1 MKTFGTKKHV
11 WIALRM
17 ALTAGVLSII
27 LPAPLIVHATIEH
40 RRLTVEGEL
49 ASYDYP
55 NVSNPILT
63 VTGSE
68 SLTISNTNGVESS
81 VPDIIVIDTKGKPA
95 NITLSGVNIDV
106 SGNDNKCAFR
116 IAEGSGLVN
125 ITLADNTKNTLKSGQ
140 YCAGLQ
146 KDTTAEGTM
155 LTISGNGTLNATGG
169 ERGAGIGGAHSND
182 GSYITIN
189 SGTVNA
195 TAGAYAAGIGSGD
208 GWNGTGYVA
217 TNGSHITI
225 KGGTVTATDGGTD
238 AAGIGG
244 GAWGNGSDISIT
256 GGTVKATGSSGA
268 GIGGGFAWD
277 GQGYTGGTGS
287 NIKITGGTVTAVS
300 TAGGAG
306 IGGGEYGNGNN
317 ITISDGTVAATS
329 TSQGAGIGGGY
340 NGSGSSIT
348 ITGGTVTAT
357 SGDSDLA
364 TGAGIGGG
372 GIWSGS
378 GMAGK
383 NILITGGTV
392 IATGGK
398 GSKGNGAGIGG
409 GNNSSGS
416 SSTIQPAAGLLAT
429 YEGTDTSGTLTNIIL
444 NPAEKS
450 YTDNSSRYI
459 KICTGS
465 LSSSPAEATVDIGDS
480 QNFSAKLSDSEITD
494 SVTTY
499 SGNKSATSNGV
510 SWSVATKSS
519 SNTNINLTGVLSI
532 GNDESITPLTVTA
545 TLTGTS
551 LTANSRVNVTGI
563 QYTVNF
569 AYNMSGHSGD
579 AATSQTVTSGNKLT
593 TPNVPSVAGYT
604 FSGWYKEPECTNIW
618 DFDADTVTSS
628 RTIYAKWAL
637 TTYNIAYE
645 LNGGTNV
652 ASNPTEYTVLSDNV
666 ALASPSKQG
675 NTFTGWTYDAVTT
688 PQLNAIIAKGS
699 TGNKT
704 FTANWAVNTYAV
716 TLEANGGT
724 GSDLTSYTYGTTTV
738 LPTDYKKTGYTF
750 AGWYDNPE
758 FTGRP
763 ITALTSDKIG
773 KITLYA
779 KWVSDDVPDTGDKN
793 NALFWT
799 FIFLIS
805 SCAAVITIRIEH

>member
-17 ALTAGVLSII
+17 ALAAGVLSII
-27 LPAPLIVHATIEH
+27 LPAPLSVHAEAG
-40 RRLTVEGEL
+40 LTVSGNTT
-49 ASYDYP
+49 SYTYP

-63 VTGSE
+63 VTGSD
-68 SLTISNTNGVESS
+68 SLTISNINGGESP
-81 VPDIIVIDTKGKPA
+81 VQDIIVIDTKGATA
-95 NITLSGVNIDV
+95 NITLSGVNIDA
-106 SGNDNKCAFR
+106 SGNDTNKCAFR
-116 IAEGSGLVN
+116 IAEGSGPVN
-125 ITLADNTKNTLKSGQ
+125 ITLADGTTNTLKSGEN
-140 YCAGLQ
+140 CAGLQ
-146 KDTTAEGTM
+146 KETTAYGTM

-169 ERGAGIGGAHSND
+169 SRGAGIGGVHSKD
-182 GSYITIN
+182 VSYITID

-195 TAGAYAAGIGSGD
+195 TGGSNAAGIGSGD
-208 GWNGTGYVA
+208 GWISGFEYAA

-225 KGGTVTATDGGTD
+225 NGGTVTARDGGSG

-244 GAWGNGSDISIT
+244 GSWGNGSDISIT
-256 GGTVKATGSSGA
+256 GGTVNASSGTGA
-268 GIGGGFAWD
+268 GIGGGTSLANGLFI
-277 GQGYTGGTGS
+277 GGTGS
-287 NIKITGGTVTAVS
+287 NISISGGEVTAVS
-300 TAGGAG
+300 TQGGAG
-306 IGGGEYGNGNN
+306 IGGGTGGKGEN
-317 ITISDGTVAATS
+317 ITIS
-329 TSQGAGIGGGY
+329 
-340 NGSGSSIT
+340 
-348 ITGGTVTAT
+348 GGTVTAT
-357 SGDSDLA
+357 STFG
-364 TGAGIGGG
+364 GAGIGGG
-372 GIWSGS
+372 SGAIGS
-378 GMAGK
+378 GITISGGTVTATDGGSTECGAGIGGGSGAAGTG
-383 NILITGGTV
+383 ILITGGTV

-398 GSKGNGAGIGG
+398 GNNGIGG
-409 GNNSSGS
+409 GKGSSGS

-429 YEGTDTSGTLTNIIL
+429 YEGTGTSGTLTNIIL
-444 NPAEKS
+444 NPAQKA
-450 YTDNSSRYI
+450 YTDSTRYI

-465 LSSSPAEATVDIGDS
+465 LSSSPTEATVNTGGS
-480 QNFSAKLSDSEITD
+480 QNFIANLSNSKITD

-499 SGNKSATSNGV
+499 SGNTSATYNGV
-510 SWSVATKSS
+510 SWSVASKSS
-519 SNTNINLTGVLSI
+519 SNTNINSSGVLSI

-545 TLTGTS
+545 TLNGTS

-604 FSGWYKEPECTNIW
+604 FCGWYKEPECTNAW
-618 DFDADTVTSS
+618 DFDDDTVTSN
-628 RTIYAKWAL
+628 RTLYAKWAL

-750 AGWYDNPE
+750 AGWYDNQE

>member
-1 MKTFGTKKHV
+1 MKTFETKKHV

-17 ALTAGVLSII
+17 ALAAGVLSII
-27 LPAPLIVHATIEH
+27 LPAPLSVHAAIENH
-40 RRLTVEGEL
+40 GLTVKGES
-49 ASYDYP
+49 ASYTYSDD
-55 NVSNPILT
+55 SNPILT
-63 VTGSE
+63 VKESD
-68 SLTISNTNGVESS
+68 SLTISNTRGVGSPVS
-81 VPDIIVIDTKGKPA
+81 DIIVIDTNGKTA
-95 NITLSGVNIDV
+95 NITLSGVNIDA
-106 SGNDNKCAFR
+106 SGNAENYRCAFR
-116 IAEGSGLVN
+116 IAEGSGPVN
-125 ITLADNTKNTLKSGQ
+125 ITLADGTTNTLKSGEN
-140 YCAGLQ
+140 CAGLQ
-146 KDTTAEGTM
+146 KETTAATTM

-169 ERGAGIGGAHSND
+169 SRGAGIGGVHSKD
-182 GSYITIN
+182 VSYITID

-195 TAGAYAAGIGSGD
+195 TGGSNAAGIGSGD
-208 GWNGTGYVA
+208 GWISGFEYAA

-225 KGGTVTATDGGTD
+225 NGGTVTARDGGSG

-244 GAWGNGSDISIT
+244 GSWGNGSDISIT
-256 GGTVKATGSSGA
+256 GGTVNASSGTGA
-268 GIGGGFAWD
+268 GIGGGTSLANRLFI
-277 GQGYTGGTGS
+277 GGTGS
-287 NIKITGGTVTAVS
+287 NISISGGEVTAVS
-300 TAGGAG
+300 TQGGAG
-306 IGGGEYGNGNN
+306 IGGGTGGKGEN
-317 ITISDGTVAATS
+317 ITIS
-329 TSQGAGIGGGY
+329 
-340 NGSGSSIT
+340 
-348 ITGGTVTAT
+348 GGTVTAT
-357 SGDSDLA
+357 STFG
-364 TGAGIGGG
+364 GAGIGGG
-372 GIWSGS
+372 SGAIGS
-378 GMAGK
+378 GITISGGTVTATDGGSTECGAGIGGGSGAAGTG
-383 NILITGGTV
+383 ILITGGTV

-398 GSKGNGAGIGG
+398 GNNGIGG
-409 GNNSSGS
+409 GKGSSGS

-429 YEGTDTSGTLTNIIL
+429 YEGTGTSGTLTNIIL
-444 NPAEKS
+444 NPAQKA
-450 YTDNSSRYI
+450 YTDSTRYI

-465 LSSSPAEATVDIGDS
+465 LSSSPTEATVNTGGS
-480 QNFSAKLSDSEITD
+480 QNFIANLSNSKITD

-499 SGNKSATSNGV
+499 SGNTSATYNGV
-510 SWSVATKSS
+510 SWSVASKSS
-519 SNTNINLTGVLSI
+519 SNTNINSSGVLSI

-545 TLTGTS
+545 TLNGTS

-628 RTIYAKWAL
+628 RTLYAKWNL

-750 AGWYDNPE
+750 AGWYDNQE

>member
-17 ALTAGVLSII
+17 ALAAGVLSII
-27 LPAPLIVHATIEH
+27 LPAPLSVHAGIEYRH
-40 RRLTVEGEL
+40 LTVLGNTE
-49 ASYDYP
+49 SYTYP
-55 NVSNPILT
+55 NDPNPILT
-63 VTGSE
+63 VTGSD
-68 SLTISNTNGVESS
+68 SLTISNKFEYSVSDFIDINTNGA
-81 VPDIIVIDTKGKPA
+81 TA
-95 NITLSGVNIDV
+95 NITLSGVNIDA
-106 SGNDNKCAFR
+106 SGRNDTNRCAFR
-116 IAEGSGLVN
+116 IAAGSGPVN
-125 ITLADNTKNTLKSGQ
+125 ITLADGTTNTLRSGQ
-140 YCAGLQ
+140 YYAGLQ
-146 KDTTAEGTM
+146 KDTTAATTM
-155 LTISGNGTLNATGG
+155 LTISGKGTLNATGG
-169 ERGAGIGGAHSND
+169 DRGAGIGGAHSND

-189 SGTVNA
+189 SGIVNA
-195 TAGAYAAGIGSGD
+195 TGGAYAAGIGSGD
-208 GWNGTGYVA
+208 GWNGTSYVA

-225 KGGTVTATDGGTD
+225 NGGTVTATGGGTD

-244 GAWGNGSDISIT
+244 EAWGNGSDISIT
-256 GGTVKATGSSGA
+256 GGTVNASGAGA
-268 GIGGGFAWD
+268 GIGGGFASNEL
-277 GQGYTGGTGS
+277 GYTGGTGS
-287 NIKITGGTVTAVS
+287 NISISGGNVTAVS
-300 TAGGAG
+300 TADGAG
-306 IGGGEYGNGNN
+306 IGGGQYGNGNN

-372 GIWSGS
+372 GIVTGS
-378 GMAGK
+378 GMAGT

-398 GSKGNGAGIGG
+398 GSNGNGAGIGG

-416 SSTIQPAAGLLAT
+416 SSTIKPAAGLLAT
-429 YEGTDTSGTLTNIIL
+429 YEGTGTSGTLTNIIL
-444 NPAEKS
+444 NPAEKA
-450 YTDNSSRYI
+450 YTDSTRYI

-465 LSSSPAEATVDIGDS
+465 LSSSPAEATVNTGGS
-480 QNFSAKLSDSEITD
+480 QNFIANLSTSEITD

-499 SGNKSATSNGV
+499 SENTSATSHGV
-510 SWSVATKSS
+510 SWSVTSNSS
-519 SNTNINLTGVLSI
+519 SNTKINSSGSLSI
-532 GNDESITPLTVTA
+532 GNDESSTPLTVTA
-545 TLTGTS
+545 TLKGTS

-628 RTIYAKWAL
+628 RTLYAKWAL

-688 PQLNAIIAKGS
+688 PQLNVIIAKGS